1 MGIMDRGKPK
11 GVEID
16 IEEPEE
22 GADEEAHEMT
32 AMEGLMS
39 AMKSGDA
46 AKALKAFQAL
56 HDFCASSEEEPESKE
71 AE

>member
-11 GVEID
+11 GDVEID

-32 AMEGLMS
+32 AMEGFMS
-39 AMKSGDA
+39 AMKSGDT
-46 AKALKAFQAL
+46 AKALKAFEAL
-56 HDFCASSEEEPESKE
+56 HDFCATSEEDGKE